1 MPTDLDVRDLMC
13 PAALASIGPLELL
26 SRRVVDGFLS
36 GAHRSTH
43 KGGCFEFAEH
53 RAYSAGDETRL
64 IDWRVFARSDRYY
77 VKRFEEETNLQAL
90 MVVDGSGSMQFGAST
105 VSKYDYARLACACLS
120 RLMLRQRDAVG
131 LISTTDA
138 GRTFVPP
145 RSNAHHLR
153 AIAGALVRARPGGAT
168 SLASVLHGVGKRLKR
183 RGLVVVFSDC
193 FDDVARLVKALRL
206 LRLRGHE
213 VLVFQVLAPEETTFS
228 FDRWSRFEC
237 LETAGLHI
245 DLDPSSIRKG
255 YLERLQRYLD
265 DLKRECLGARC
276 DLVPL
281 STERHLGEAL
291 AHYLRRRA
299 RTGLVTLQPNTPEPQ
314 PKK

>member
-1 MPTDLDVRDLMC
+1 MPTDLDVRELMC

-53 RAYSAGDETRL
+53 RAYAPGDETRL

-77 VKRFEEETNLQAL
+77 VKQFEEETNLQAL
-90 MVVDGSGSMQFGAST
+90 MVVDGSGSMQFAAST

-131 LISTTDA
+131 LTSTA
-138 GRTFVPP
+138 SEGAYFIPP
-145 RSNAHHLR
+145 RSTPHHLR
-153 AIAGALVRARPGGAT
+153 AIADALVRSRPGGAA
-168 SLASVLHGVGKRLKR
+168 SLASVLHRAGKRLKR

-193 FDDVARLVKALRL
+193 FDDVANLIQSLRL
-206 LRLRGHE
+206 LRLRGHD
-213 VLVFQVLAPEETTFS
+213 VLLFHVLAPEERTFS

-237 LETAGLHI
+237 LESPGLHI
-245 DLDPSSIRKG
+245 DLDPSSVRG
-255 YLERLQRYLD
+255 RYLERLKKFLD
-265 DLKRECLGARC
+265 DLRRECLRVRC

-281 STERHLGEAL
+281 STEQDLGDAL
-291 AHYLRRRA
+291 AHYLRRRTRSNVSFVSA
-299 RTGLVTLQPNTPEPQ
+299 
-314 PKK
+314 

>member
-1 MPTDLDVRDLMC
+1 MPTDLDVRELMC

-53 RAYSAGDETRL
+53 RAYAAGDETRL

-77 VKRFEEETNLQAL
+77 VKQFEEETNLQAL
-90 MVVDGSGSMQFGAST
+90 MVVDGSGSMQFAAST

-131 LISTTDA
+131 LISTAND
-138 GRTFVPP
+138 GQSFVPP
-145 RSNAHHLR
+145 RSNPHHLR
-153 AIAGALVRARPGGAT
+153 AIADALVRARPGGAA
-168 SLASVLHGVGKRLKR
+168 SLASVLHRAGKRLKR
-183 RGLVVVFSDC
+183 RGLVVIFSDC
-193 FDDVARLVKALRL
+193 FDDVARLTQSLRL
-206 LRLRGHE
+206 LRLRGHD
-213 VLVFQVLAPEETTFS
+213 VLLFHVLAPEELTFS

-237 LETAGLHI
+237 LEKAGLHI
-245 DLDPSSIRKG
+245 DLDPSSVRSR
-255 YLERLQRYLD
+255 YLERLKKFLD
-265 DLKRECLGARC
+265 ELKRECLRVRC

-281 STERHLGEAL
+281 STEQHLGDAL
-291 AHYLRRRA
+291 AHYLRRRT
-299 RTGLVTLQPNTPEPQ
+299 RTN
-314 PKK
+314 

>member
-1 MPTDLDVRDLMC
+1 MPTDLDVQELMC

-53 RAYSAGDETRL
+53 RAYAAGDEARL

-77 VKRFEEETNLQAL
+77 VKQFEEETNLQAL

-105 VSKYDYARLACACLS
+105 ISKYDYARLACACLS

-131 LISTTDA
+131 LISTA
-138 GRTFVPP
+138 NESLAYVPP
-145 RSNAHHLR
+145 RSNPHHLR
-153 AIAGALVRARPGGAT
+153 AIADALVRARPGGAA
-168 SLASVLHGVGKRLKR
+168 SLASVLHRAGKRLKR

-193 FDDVARLVKALRL
+193 FDDDARLFKSLRL
-206 LRLRGHE
+206 LRLRGHD
-213 VLVFQVLAPEETTFS
+213 VLLFHVLAPEERTFS
-228 FDRWSRFEC
+228 FNRWSRFEC
-237 LETAGLHI
+237 LETVGLHV
-245 DLDPSSIRKG
+245 DLDPSSVRG
-255 YLERLQRYLD
+255 RYLERLQKFLD
-265 DLKRECLGARC
+265 DLKRECLRVRC

-281 STERHLGEAL
+281 STEQHLGDTL
-291 AHYLRRRA
+291 AHYLRL
-299 RTGLVTLQPNTPEPQ
+299 RTGTNVGYVSV
-314 PKK
+314 

>member
-1 MPTDLDVRDLMC
+1 MPTDLDVRELMC

-53 RAYSAGDETRL
+53 RAYAAGDETRL

-77 VKRFEEETNLQAL
+77 VKQFEEETNLQAL
-90 MVVDGSGSMQFGAST
+90 MVVDGSGSMQFAAST

-131 LISTTDA
+131 LISTAND
-138 GRTFVPP
+138 GQSFVPP
-145 RSNAHHLR
+145 RSNPHHLR
-153 AIAGALVRARPGGAT
+153 AIADALVRARPGGAA
-168 SLASVLHGVGKRLKR
+168 SLASVLHRAGKRLKR
-183 RGLVVVFSDC
+183 RGLVVIFSDC
-193 FDDVARLVKALRL
+193 FDDVARLTQSLRL
-206 LRLRGHE
+206 LRLRGHD
-213 VLVFQVLAPEETTFS
+213 VLLFHVLAPEELTFS

-237 LETAGLHI
+237 LEKAGLHI
-245 DLDPSSIRKG
+245 DLDPSSVRSR
-255 YLERLQRYLD
+255 YLERLKKFLD
-265 DLKRECLGARC
+265 ELKRECLRVRC

-281 STERHLGEAL
+281 STEQHLGDAL
-291 AHYLRRRA
+291 AHYLRRRT
-299 RTGLVTLQPNTPEPQ
+299 RSN
-314 PKK
+314 

>member
-1 MPTDLDVRDLMC
+1 MPTDLDVRELMC
-13 PAALASIGPLELL
+13 PEALASIGPLELL
-26 SRRVVDGFLS
+26 SQRVVDGFLS

-53 RAYSAGDETRL
+53 RAYAAGDETRL

-77 VKRFEEETNLQAL
+77 IKRFEEETNLQAL
-90 MVVDGSGSMQFGAST
+90 MVVDGSGSMQFAAST
-105 VSKYDYARLACACLS
+105 VSKYDYARLACACLA

-131 LISTTDA
+131 LISTA
-138 GRTFVPP
+138 EEGRTYVPP

-153 AIAGALVRARPGGAT
+153 AIVDALVRARPGGAT

-193 FDDVARLVKALRL
+193 FDDAAQLIKALRL

-213 VLVFQVLAPEETTFS
+213 VLVFHVLAPEERTFS

-237 LETAGLHI
+237 LEQAGVHL

-255 YLERLQRYLD
+255 YLERLQKFLD
-265 DLKRECLGARC
+265 DLQSDCLGARC

-281 STERHLGEAL
+281 STEQHLGGAL

-299 RTGLVTLQPNTPEPQ
+299 SSNVG
-314 PKK
+314 

>member
-1 MPTDLDVRDLMC
+1 MATDLEIRDLMC

-53 RAYSAGDETRL
+53 RAYAAGDETRL

-77 VKRFEEETNLQAL
+77 VKQFEEETNLQAL
-90 MVVDGSGSMQFGAST
+90 MVIDGSGSMQFADST
-105 VSKYDYARLACACLS
+105 MSKYDYARLACACLT

-131 LISTTDA
+131 VISTAND
-138 GRTFVPP
+138 GRAYVPP

-153 AIAGALVRARPGGAT
+153 AIIDVLVNAKPGGST

-193 FDDVARLVKALRL
+193 FDDVTSLIKSLRL
-206 LRLRGHE
+206 LRLRGHD
-213 VLVFQVLAPEETTFS
+213 VLVFHVLAPEERTFT
-228 FDRWSRFEC
+228 FNRWSRFEC

-245 DLDPSSIRKG
+245 ELDPSSIRQR
-255 YLERLQRYLD
+255 YLERLGTFLD
-265 DLKRECLGARC
+265 DLQRECLRIRC
-276 DLVPL
+276 DLVSL
-281 STERHLGEAL
+281 STDQHLGDTL
-291 AHYLRRRA
+291 AHYLRRRTHS
-299 RTGLVTLQPNTPEPQ
+299 TGSY
-314 PKK
+314 

>member
-1 MPTDLDVRDLMC
+1 MSTDLDLQELMC

-53 RAYSAGDETRL
+53 RAYAAGDETRL

-77 VKRFEEETNLQAL
+77 VKRFEEETNLQVL
-90 MVVDGSGSMQFGAST
+90 MVVDGSGSMQFAGST
-105 VSKYDYARLACACLS
+105 LSKYDYARLACACLS

-131 LISTTDA
+131 LVSTAAA
-138 GRTFVPP
+138 GRAYVPP

-153 AIAGALVRARPGGAT
+153 AIADALVRARPGGAT

-183 RGLVVVFSDC
+183 RGLIVVFSDC
-193 FDDVARLVKALRL
+193 FDDVPRLVKALRL

-213 VLVFQVLAPEETTFS
+213 VLVFHILAPEERTFT

-237 LETAGLHI
+237 LETAGFHI
-245 DLDPSSIRKG
+245 ELDPTSVRKG
-255 YLERLQRYLD
+255 YLERLQKFLD
-265 DLKRECLGARC
+265 DLKRECLAARC
-276 DLVPL
+276 DFVPL
-281 STERHLGEAL
+281 STDQHLGDAL
-291 AHYLRRRA
+291 AHYLRRRTRTVAGSAA
-299 RTGLVTLQPNTPEPQ
+299 R
-314 PKK
+314 

>member
-1 MPTDLDVRDLMC
+1 MQTDLDVQELMC

-53 RAYSAGDETRL
+53 RAYAAGDEARL

-77 VKRFEEETNLQAL
+77 VKQFEEETNLQAL

-105 VSKYDYARLACACLS
+105 ISKYDYARLACACLS

-131 LISTTDA
+131 LISTA
-138 GRTFVPP
+138 NESLAYVPP
-145 RSNAHHLR
+145 RSNPHHLR
-153 AIAGALVRARPGGAT
+153 AIADALVRARPGGAA
-168 SLASVLHGVGKRLKR
+168 SLASVLHRAGKRLKR

-193 FDDVARLVKALRL
+193 FDDDARLFKSLRL
-206 LRLRGHE
+206 LRLRGHD
-213 VLVFQVLAPEETTFS
+213 VLLFHVLAPEERTFS
-228 FDRWSRFEC
+228 FNRWSRFEC
-237 LETAGLHI
+237 LETVGLHV
-245 DLDPSSIRKG
+245 DLDPSSVRG
-255 YLERLQRYLD
+255 RYLERLQKFLD
-265 DLKRECLGARC
+265 DLKRECLRVRC

-281 STERHLGEAL
+281 STEQHLGDTL
-291 AHYLRRRA
+291 AHYLRL
-299 RTGLVTLQPNTPEPQ
+299 RTGTNVGYVSV
-314 PKK
+314 